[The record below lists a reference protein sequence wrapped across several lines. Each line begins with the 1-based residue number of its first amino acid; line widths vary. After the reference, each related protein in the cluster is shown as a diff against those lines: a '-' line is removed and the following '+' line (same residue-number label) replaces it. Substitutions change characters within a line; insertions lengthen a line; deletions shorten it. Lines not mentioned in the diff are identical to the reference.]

1 MEMRRHGSSSGI
13 QLPVK
18 MGKLST
24 RVLQEKS
31 PAQGKER
38 SRHIDGKDRD
48 RGQDS
53 RNVVLHNEK
62 AVRRQEAE
70 PVGQKEKDRQVD
82 NCCGKQGIRDYRWPP
97 LCARSVALVFGKAAS
112 CLRHRSILVREALV

>member
-1 MEMRRHGSSSGI
+1 
-13 QLPVK
+13 

-31 PAQGKER
+31 PSQGKER
-38 SRHIDGKDRD
+38 SGHIDGKDRD
-48 RGQDS
+48 RNEDR

-62 AVRRQEAE
+62 AVRRQEAK
-70 PVGQKEKDRQVD
+70 PIGQKEKDRQVD
-82 NCCGKQGIRDYRWPP
+82 NRCGKQSTRDHRWPP

>member
-1 MEMRRHGSSSGI
+1 MEMRRHGISSGI

-31 PAQGKER
+31 PSQGKER
-38 SRHIDGKDRD
+38 SRHVDGKDRD
-48 RGQDS
+48 RDQDG
-53 RNVVLHNEK
+53 RNVVLHEEK
-62 AVRRQEAE
+62 AVWRQEAK

-82 NCCGKQGIRDYRWPP
+82 NRCGKQGIRDHRWPP
-97 LCARSVALVFGKAAS
+97 LCAPSMALVFGNVAS
-112 CLRHRSILVREALV
+112 CLRHR